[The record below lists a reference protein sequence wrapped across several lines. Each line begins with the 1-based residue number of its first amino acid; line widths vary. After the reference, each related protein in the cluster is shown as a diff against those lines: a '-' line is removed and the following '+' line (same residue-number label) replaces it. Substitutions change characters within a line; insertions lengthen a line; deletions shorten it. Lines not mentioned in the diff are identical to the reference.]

1 MLLELYITKVLI
13 PLDKWSETALFVE
26 SCPGISI
33 DLKEKYAKQIRH
45 IEHRKE
51 EAEIDS
57 IKQIE
62 PINERNP
69 HNLVEKLS
77 AENVVLTKSGLHL
90 DNALGIFRLY
100 NF

>member
-33 DLKEKYAKQIRH
+33 DLKEKYAKQIR
-45 IEHRKE
+45 
-51 EAEIDS
+51 
-57 IKQIE
+57 QIE